1 MHDYYRSDLA
11 HIHDTGFGQLG
22 TSAARLIIDELRTIG
37 APSGLIVELGCGGGL
52 TSRLFCDA
60 GYEALGV
67 DLSHSL
73 IEIARNRVPEATFR
87 VGTFTTVDIPPCI
100 AVTAIGEVFNYTLDP
115 ASSPSIRREIFRRIY
130 RALAP
135 DGLLVFDMAGPDR
148 AQSGGAQ
155 RTFTEGADWAVLAE
169 TEHDSARDLLIRR
182 ITTFRKLGELY
193 RRDFEIHGLQL
204 VDPEHITKSLHAA
217 GFSVR
222 VLDRYGPFV
231 LPKGLVA
238 FLAKKEP

>member
-1 MHDYYRSDLA
+1 MRDGYRSDLA

-22 TSAARLIIDELRTIG
+22 TSAARLIIDELRTVG
-37 APSGLIVELGCGGGL
+37 ALSGLIVELGCGGGL

-60 GYEALGV
+60 GYDVLGV

-87 VGTFTTVDIPPCI
+87 VGTFATADIPPCI

-115 ASSPSIRREIFRRIY
+115 ANSPSIRCEIFRRIY
-130 RALAP
+130 RSLAP

-148 AQSGGAQ
+148 TPSGGAQ

-169 TEHDSARDLLIRR
+169 TEHDSARDVLIRR

-193 RRDFEIHGLQL
+193 RRDFEIHELQL
-204 VDPEHITKSLHAA
+204 AEPQEIAKSLQAA
-217 GFSVR
+217 GFGVR
-222 VLDRYGPFV
+222 ILDRYGPFV
-231 LPKGLVA
+231 LPKGLA
-238 FLAKKEP
+238 GFLAKKES